1 MKIVITL
8 ICLACISTNAFSQ
21 NDGGLELYVG
31 VSSSM
36 LRGDTDDADI
46 SRLNSVHG
54 GFLFL
59 IPMTE
64 SFRIKTGLGYSARG
78 ANVEGSSVKLN
89 YVELPLLFSFGSEKF
104 DFFAGPQFSLLVKSN
119 SSLDETRDFG
129 IKYGISAGEH
139 VFARL
144 LFYHGFSNV
153 TDYPGAT
160 VTNRYIS
167 LVVGFRFRSKEAE

>member
-1 MKIVITL
+1 MKTLTTL
-8 ICLACISTNAFSQ
+8 ICLTVISITAFSQ
-21 NDGGLELYVG
+21 NDGGVEVYVG
-31 VSSSM
+31 ISSSM

-46 SRLNSVHG
+46 SRLNNIHG

-64 SFRIKTGLGYSARG
+64 SFRIKTGLGYSGRG
-78 ANVEGSSVKLN
+78 ANIEGKSAKLN
-89 YVELPLLFSFGSEKF
+89 YAELPLLFSFGSEKF

-119 SSLDETRDFG
+119 NSLDETRDFG
-129 IKYGISAGEH
+129 LKYGVSAGQN

-144 LFYHGFSNV
+144 IFYHGFSNV
-153 TDYPGAT
+153 TDYPGVT